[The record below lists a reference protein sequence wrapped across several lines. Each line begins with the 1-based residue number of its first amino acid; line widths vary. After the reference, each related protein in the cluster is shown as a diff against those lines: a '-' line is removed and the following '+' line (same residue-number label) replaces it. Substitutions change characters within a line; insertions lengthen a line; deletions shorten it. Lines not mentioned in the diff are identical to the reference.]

1 MTVNEARDERRQPD
15 NAARMAGMALA
26 AAALA
31 TAVAVAGRVAAD
43 ADQPTFAESLAAI
56 ANSWQLY
63 AVGGAG
69 RFLSGVAL
77 MAAAWA
83 LLQTWI
89 IREKRASAVVPILLG
104 VSGAIT
110 LASGVCAVA
119 LAVVFAPDV
128 DGASETVN
136 FARRFAGKLGFAVA
150 GLALIIAAR
159 YQWTV
164 GGQLR
169 IVAPFSALAGVAMQ
183 FIWVDSATVLHPI
196 IGTAFFIWLLI
207 VGVTLATGRTERLFI
222 RLLAAAD
229 EGGARRGGEN

>member
-1 MTVNEARDERRQPD
+1 MNEANGETRQPD
-15 NAARMAGMALA
+15 GAARMAGMALI
-26 AAALA
+26 AAALM

-43 ADQPTFAESLAAI
+43 ADQPTLAESLAAI

-83 LLQTWI
+83 LLRTWI

-104 VSGAIT
+104 VSGAVT
-110 LASGVCAVA
+110 LVSGGCAAA

-128 DGASETVN
+128 GGASEAVN
-136 FARRFAGKLGFAVA
+136 FARWFAGKLGFAAA
-150 GLALIIAAR
+150 GIALIIAAR

-196 IGTAFFIWLLI
+196 VGTAFFIWLLA
-207 VGVTLATGRTERLFI
+207 VGAMLATGRTERLFI
-222 RLLAAAD
+222 RLLAAAGG
-229 EGGARRGGEN
+229 EGGARRDG

>member
-1 MTVNEARDERRQPD
+1 
-15 NAARMAGMALA
+15 MAGMALI
-26 AAALA
+26 AAALL

-43 ADQPTFAESLAAI
+43 ADQATLEESLAAI

-77 MAAAWA
+77 MAAAWT
-83 LLQTWI
+83 LLRTWI
-89 IREKRASAVVPILLG
+89 IREKRASASVPILLG
-104 VSGAIT
+104 ASGALT
-110 LASGVCAVA
+110 LASGGCAVA
-119 LAVVFAPDV
+119 LAVAFAPDV
-128 DGASETVN
+128 SAASESVN
-136 FARRFAGKLGFAVA
+136 FAHWFTGKLGFAAA

-159 YQWTV
+159 YQWAV

-196 IGTAFFIWLLI
+196 IGTAFFIWLLA
-207 VGVTLATGRTERLFI
+207 VGAMLATGRTERLFI
-222 RLLAAAD
+222 RLLSAS
-229 EGGARRGGEN
+229 EGGAR

>member
-1 MTVNEARDERRQPD
+1 MNNQARNERRSPD
-15 NAARMAGMALA
+15 GAARMAGMALI
-26 AAALA
+26 AAALL
-31 TAVAVAGRVAAD
+31 TAVAVAGRVAAG
-43 ADQPTFAESLAAI
+43 ADQDTFAESLAAI

-77 MAAAWA
+77 MAAAWT
-83 LLQTWI
+83 LLRTWI
-89 IREKRASAVVPILLG
+89 IREKRASASVPILLG
-104 VSGAIT
+104 ASGALTLVSG
-110 LASGVCAVA
+110 GCAVA
-119 LAVVFAPDV
+119 LAVAFAPDV
-128 DGASETVN
+128 GAMSESIN
-136 FARRFAGKLGFAVA
+136 FARWFTGKLGFAAA

-196 IGTAFFIWLLI
+196 IGTAFFIWLLA
-207 VGVTLATGRTERLFI
+207 VGAMLATGRTERLFI
-222 RLLAAAD
+222 RLLSASS
-229 EGGARRGGEN
+229 EGGAR

>member
-1 MTVNEARDERRQPD
+1 MNSQTLGERRQPD
-15 NAARMAGMALA
+15 GAARMAGTALI
-26 AAALA
+26 AAALL

-43 ADQPTFAESLAAI
+43 ADQDTFAESLAAI
-56 ANSWQLY
+56 ASSWRLY

-83 LLQTWI
+83 LLRTWI
-89 IREKRASAVVPILLG
+89 IREKRASASVPILLG

-110 LASGVCAVA
+110 LVSGGCAFA

-128 DGASETVN
+128 SAMSESVN
-136 FARRFAGKLGFAVA
+136 FARWFTGKLGFAAA
-150 GLALIIAAR
+150 GIALIIAAR
-159 YQWTV
+159 YQWAV

-183 FIWVDSATVLHPI
+183 FIWVDSAAFLHPI
-196 IGTAFFIWLLI
+196 IGTAFFIWLLA
-207 VGVTLATGRTERLFI
+207 VGAMLATGRTERLFI
-222 RLLAAAD
+222 RLLSAS
-229 EGGARRGGEN
+229 EGGAR